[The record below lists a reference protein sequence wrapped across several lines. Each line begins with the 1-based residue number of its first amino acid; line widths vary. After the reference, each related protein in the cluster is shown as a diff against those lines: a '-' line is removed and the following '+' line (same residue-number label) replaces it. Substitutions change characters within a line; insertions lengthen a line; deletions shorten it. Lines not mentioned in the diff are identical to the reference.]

1 MGWSDLHNIS
11 FASGNGAG
19 TLTWKEDTM
28 FNEDLPIATFASP
41 SGMRDLC
48 IGESGTPPDLDHP
61 LDVQVFHIRMA
72 NSAGRREAASLL
84 IRKMYGWRGYAVD
97 PEQAQETNKITL
109 YAETGGVVV
118 GTMSLCLDS
127 PSMLPADENFNDKL
141 SALRDQGRRLCEPSR
156 LAIDKGVT
164 KRVFAALIHISYIYA
179 HNIHRFTDY
188 VIEVNPRHV
197 MFYKRMLGFAD
208 FAGERLCSRVGAPAV
223 LLRLPLSEM
232 GANIRKWGGLMEQ
245 HGEERSF
252 YPYFFPIW
260 DEPGITSRLTDGRN

>member
-1 MGWSDLHNIS
+1 LAGAKRYLREGNIMM
-11 FASGNGAG
+11 
-19 TLTWKEDTM
+19 K
-28 FNEDLPIATFASP
+28 EDLPIATFASP
-41 SGMRDLC
+41 ASLRDLC
-48 IGESGTPPDLDHP
+48 IGERGTPSNLDHP

-72 NSAGRREAASLL
+72 NSAGMREAASLL
-84 IRKMYGWRGYAVD
+84 IRKMYGWRGYTVEAGATH
-97 PEQAQETNKITL
+97 EANKITL
-109 YAETGGVVV
+109 YAETAGDVV

-127 PSMLPADENFNDKL
+127 DSLLPADENF
-141 SALRDQGRRLCEPSR
+141 SAELDGLRAQGRRLCEPSR

-164 KRVFAALIHISYIYA
+164 KRVFASLIHISYIYA
-179 HNIHRFTDY
+179 HNIHGYTDY

-208 FAGERLCSRVGAPAV
+208 FGSERTCTRVGAPAV

-232 GANIRKWGGLMEQ
+232 GALMEQ

-252 YPYFFPIW
+252 YPYFFPVR